1 MNDHHHNRCADG
13 ADAGAGTG
21 AARRTRL
28 AERRLDVGELLDLPL
43 EPLRW
48 RCDRLA
54 ADGFVTVLTGEGG
67 EGKSFL
73 TLALA
78 KAVAEGTSAAG
89 LGCRAG
95 RSVIFDA
102 ENGEQL
108 MARRLKAAAIPRKGV
123 AVYDADG
130 FDIRRDL
137 SDFASVIREERA
149 DFVVLDSLRILAPG
163 AKESEADDMAPVMT
177 AVRRLARET
186 MAEIVVVHHRGKG
199 EKASDYRGSSVIRD
213 QADML
218 FVLGRNKADHQA
230 RTRRYLKTSK
240 CRIDFEPDTRW
251 LNVETDALT
260 GAVAIHEAE
269 DFEGHGD
276 ASVGT
281 KREALAEEL
290 RAHLL
295 ATPRSRAELARAV
308 SRDPNDGQVH
318 RALGLLRDRGFAQQ
332 GPQGWSI
339 VSHPADPQG
348 AGWMDGG
355 ATARERE
362 AA

>member
-1 MNDHHHNRCADG
+1 MKDNEDR
-13 ADAGAGTG
+13 
-21 AARRTRL
+21 ARRAPRL
-28 AERRLDVGELLDLPL
+28 ASRRLDIGNLLDLPV

-78 KAVAEGTSAAG
+78 KAVAEGGSAG
-89 LGCRAG
+89 GVDCRAG
-95 RSVIFDA
+95 RAVIFDA

-108 MARRLKAAAIPRKGV
+108 MARRLKAAGIPREGV

-130 FDIRRDL
+130 FDIRSQLDE
-137 SDFASVIREERA
+137 FKTVIRDERA

-163 AKESEADDMAPVMT
+163 AKESEGDDMAPVMT

-186 MAEIVVVHHRGKG
+186 RAAIVVVHHRGKG

-213 QADML
+213 QTDML
-218 FVLGRNKADHQA
+218 FVLGRNKGDDQA

-251 LNVETDALT
+251 LNLDTDSAT
-260 GAVAIHEAE
+260 GAVAIQQAE
-269 DFEGHGD
+269 GFEGQPGG
-276 ASVGT
+276 AAAT
-281 KREALAEEL
+281 KRYALAEEL
-290 RAHLL
+290 RAHLTE
-295 ATPRSRAELARAV
+295 APRSRADLARAV
-308 SRDPNDGQVH
+308 SRGPNDGQVL
-318 RALGLLRDRGFAQQ
+318 RALDVLGQEGFAHKSDK
-332 GPQGWSI
+332 GWSI
-339 VSHPADPQG
+339 VSHPVDPQG
-348 AGWMDGG
+348 NGWMDEG
-355 ATARERE
+355 AARLVEE

>member
-1 MNDHHHNRCADG
+1 MNHHHNCAED
-13 ADAGAGTG
+13 ADAGAGSG
-21 AARRTRL
+21 VARRIRL
-28 AERRLDVGELLDLPL
+28 AERRLDVGQLLDLPV
-43 EPLRW
+43 EPLTW

-54 ADGFVTVLTGEGG
+54 ADGYVTVLTGEGG

-89 LGCRAG
+89 VRCQAG

-102 ENGEQL
+102 ENGTQL

-137 SDFASVIREERA
+137 SDFASAIREERA

-186 MAEIVVVHHRGKG
+186 MAAIVVVHHRGKG

-218 FVLGRNKADHQA
+218 FVLGRNKADDQA

-251 LNVETDALT
+251 LSVETDAVT
-260 GAVAIHEAE
+260 GAVAIQPAE
-269 DFEGHGD
+269 GIGHAG

-290 RAHLL
+290 RPHLL
-295 ATPRSRAELARAV
+295 ETPRSRAELARAV
-308 SRDPNDGQVH
+308 SREPNDGQVH
-318 RALGLLRDRGFAQQ
+318 RALGLLRDSGFAQQ
-332 GPQGWSI
+332 TDQGWSTA
-339 VSHPADPQG
+339 SHPADPQG

-355 ATARERE
+355 ATVVERE

>member
-1 MNDHHHNRCADG
+1 MNHHEHPTSRDEAV
-13 ADAGAGTG
+13 
-21 AARRTRL
+21 ARPTPFRPERL
-28 AERRLDVGELLDLPL
+28 AARRLDVGKLLDLPAQQ
-43 EPLRW
+43 LRW

-78 KAVAEGTSAAG
+78 KAVAEGGTVAG
-89 LGCRAG
+89 VACRAG

-102 ENGEQL
+102 ENGEHL
-108 MARRLKAAAIPRKGV
+108 MARRLKAAAIPRDGV
-123 AVYDADG
+123 AIYDADG
-130 FDIRRDL
+130 FDIRRDREE
-137 SDFASVIREERA
+137 FAAAIRVERA

-163 AKESEADDMAPVMT
+163 AKESEGDDMAPVMT

-186 MAEIVVVHHRGKG
+186 QAAIVVVHHRGKG

-218 FVLGRNKADHQA
+218 FVLGRNKSDEEA

-251 LNVETDALT
+251 LCIETDSAT
-260 GAVAIHEAE
+260 RAVAIRRAAG
-269 DFEGHGD
+269 FEGQGAGTV
-276 ASVGT
+276 AS
-281 KREALAEEL
+281 KRHALAEEL
-290 RAHLL
+290 RAHLREQ
-295 ATPRSRAELARAV
+295 PRSRAELARAV
-308 SRDPNDGQVH
+308 SREPNDGQVH
-318 RALGLLRDRGFAQQ
+318 RALVVLRDEGFAQQ
-332 GPQGWSI
+332 TNEGWSA

-348 AGWMDGG
+348 DGWPDEE
-355 ATARERE
+355 ASRLVRE